1 MPRLHWTGAEEAGG
15 VSNSSWFWYA
25 VVCALVSLVGLSVAV
40 ALRDQWIAVV
50 AAVALVAFASA
61 AILFGRAVF

>member
-1 MPRLHWTGAEEAGG
+1 M
-15 VSNSSWFWYA
+15 SNSAWFIYA
-25 VVCALVSLVGLSVAV
+25 VFCALVSLVGLSVAV

-61 AILFGRAVF
+61 TILFGRAVFERG

>member
-1 MPRLHWTGAEEAGG
+1 

-40 ALRDQWIAVV
+40 ALRDQWIALV
-50 AAVALVAFASA
+50 AAVALVAFSA
-61 AILFGRAVF
+61 AAVLFGRAVF